1 MPVFYPSVLFKKNQD
16 LACIDHIEDWVHI
29 QICNVVLKILMTN
42 KIGKNITNGR
52 GTYFFS
58 TVFALILLASTGVLV
73 NEAFAMGQAPST
85 CNNRYDGAITSIQ
98 VTAGG
103 NTYDPIANPGLT
115 IQMDNDK
122 TYDVTLT
129 IHTPSTSSQNNT
141 LDGTT
146 WYDTSAPGYQLGT
159 CVDGAGP
166 DKDITVTLTE
176 GHPANIAPEVTQ
188 TVTWSTLV
196 AGGGSY
202 FVQWTNPASGPSVPS
217 APTGLSATAMSH
229 SRINLSWTAGNDGGS
244 AITGYKIERSTDG
257 GSTWSTT
264 SANTGSA
271 ATTYSNTRL
280 APDTTYTYRVSA
292 INAIG
297 TSAPSDT
304 ATATTPL
311 FDSIKIGP
319 IVISPTTIKLP
330 VP

>member
-1 MPVFYPSVLFKKNQD
+1 
-16 LACIDHIEDWVHI
+16 
-29 QICNVVLKILMTN
+29 MTN

-85 CNNRYDGAITSIQ
+85 CSNRYDGAITSIQ

-176 GHPANIAPEVTQ
+176 RHPANIAPEVTQ
-188 TVTWSTLV
+188 TVTWST
-196 AGGGSY
+196 
-202 FVQWTNPASGPSVPS
+202 
-217 APTGLSATAMSH
+217 
-229 SRINLSWTAGNDGGS
+229 
-244 AITGYKIERSTDG
+244 
-257 GSTWSTT
+257 
-264 SANTGSA
+264 
-271 ATTYSNTRL
+271 
-280 APDTTYTYRVSA
+280 
-292 INAIG
+292 
-297 TSAPSDT
+297 
-304 ATATTPL
+304 
-311 FDSIKIGP
+311 
-319 IVISPTTIKLP
+319 
-330 VP
+330 

>member
-1 MPVFYPSVLFKKNQD
+1 M
-16 LACIDHIEDWVHI
+16 
-29 QICNVVLKILMTN
+29 
-42 KIGKNITNGR
+42 
-52 GTYFFS
+52 
-58 TVFALILLASTGVLV
+58 
-73 NEAFAMGQAPST
+73 
-85 CNNRYDGAITSIQ
+85 
-98 VTAGG
+98 
-103 NTYDPIANPGLT
+103 
-115 IQMDNDK
+115 
-122 TYDVTLT
+122 
-129 IHTPSTSSQNNT
+129 
-141 LDGTT
+141 
-146 WYDTSAPGYQLGT
+146 
-159 CVDGAGP
+159 
-166 DKDITVTLTE
+166 TLTE

-257 GSTWSTT
+257 GSTWSTI

>member
-1 MPVFYPSVLFKKNQD
+1 M
-16 LACIDHIEDWVHI
+16 A
-29 QICNVVLKILMTN
+29 N
-42 KIGKNITNGR
+42 KIEKNITNVR

-58 TVFALILLASTGVLV
+58 TVIALILLASTGVLV

-98 VTAGG
+98 VIAGG
-103 NTYDPIANPGLT
+103 TTYDPISNPGLT
-115 IQMDNDK
+115 IKMDNDK
-122 TYDVTLT
+122 TYDVTMT

-146 WYDTSAPGYQLGT
+146 WYDTSAPGLQLGT

-176 GHPANIAPEVTQ
+176 GHPANMAPETTQ

-196 AGGGSY
+196 VGGGSY
-202 FVQWTNPASGPSVPS
+202 SVQWTNPASNTSAPS
-217 APTGLSATAMSH
+217 APTGLSAKAMSH
-229 SRINLSWTAGNDGGS
+229 SRINLSWISGNNGGS
-244 AITGYKIERSTDG
+244 QITGYKIERSTDS
-257 GSTWSTT
+257 GSTWNTI
-264 SANTGSA
+264 SADTGSTK
-271 ATTYSNTRL
+271 TTYSNTRL
-280 APDTTYTYRVSA
+280 VPDTTYTYRVSE

-297 TSAPSDT
+297 TSSPSDT

-311 FDSIKIGP
+311 LDTIKIGP

>member
-1 MPVFYPSVLFKKNQD
+1 MIN
-16 LACIDHIEDWVHI
+16 E
-29 QICNVVLKILMTN
+29 
-42 KIGKNITNGR
+42 IGKNITNGR

-58 TVFALILLASTGVLV
+58 TVFALILLVSTGFLV

-85 CNNRYDGAITSIQ
+85 CNNRYDGTITSIQ
-98 VTAGG
+98 VTVGG

-166 DKDITVTLTE
+166 DKDITVALTE
-176 GHPANIAPEVTQ
+176 GHPANMAPEATQ

-202 FVQWTNPASGPSVPS
+202 FVQWTNPTSDTSAPS
-217 APTGLSATAMSH
+217 APTDLFAKAMSH
-229 SRINLSWTAGNDGGS
+229 SRINLSWNAASDGGS

-264 SANTGSA
+264 SENTSST
-271 ATTYSNTRL
+271 ATTYSNTSL
-280 APDTTYTYRVSA
+280 ASDTTYTYRVSA

-297 TSAPSDT
+297 TSVPSET
-304 ATATTPL
+304 ASATTPL
-311 FDSIKIGP
+311 LDSIKIGP
-319 IVISPTTIKLP
+319 IVIPPTTIKLP